1 MRRAVRLSWGLGV
14 FYVSRYGAAKGRTME
29 MNLLVLQ
36 ATTVLTL
43 LAGGMGIAL
52 LGSVKVPLARK
63 LKIDETK
70 VGGLIS
76 VFGFTMIPVMLAA
89 GFLTDMINKQIVLVS
104 GAVLMAIGL
113 VLLARAK
120 KYVVALLAVLLL
132 SAAWSGQINVV
143 NVIQFKA
150 FQFKAFEGSTASVTN
165 LANFFFGLGAFLTPL
180 VVAFMLRKAGFTPAM
195 AVLAGFMAVV
205 AIMAISVD
213 FTEFYPAIAVEAS
226 KAAEPPPSMAS
237 LLGNPILWLT
247 AMAMFFFCPIEV
259 GVSTW
264 ITTFLGE
271 NGLTEGTAAVVLS
284 AFWLLYTFA
293 RLGTAFLL
301 PAGGATIFILVCSLL
316 CIAVLAGMVFC
327 RNRQMA
333 VLMVVLAGI
342 IFGPAFP
349 TIIAVLLGNVHET
362 LHGRA
367 VGIFF
372 AIGGIG
378 WSLIPMLIG
387 AYAQRTSI
395 QRGFLMAMLSAVGMT
410 IVAILLLFAV

>member
-1 MRRAVRLSWGLGV
+1 M
-14 FYVSRYGAAKGRTME
+14 
-29 MNLLVLQ
+29 
-36 ATTVLTL
+36 
-43 LAGGMGIAL
+43 
-52 LGSVKVPLARK
+52 
-63 LKIDETK
+63 
-70 VGGLIS
+70 
-76 VFGFTMIPVMLAA
+76 
-89 GFLTDMINKQIVLVS
+89 
-104 GAVLMAIGL
+104 
-113 VLLARAK
+113 
-120 KYVVALLAVLLL
+120 
-132 SAAWSGQINVV
+132 
-143 NVIQFKA
+143 
-150 FQFKAFEGSTASVTN
+150 TN
-165 LANFFFGLGAFLTPL
+165 LANFFFGLGAFFTPL
-180 VVAFMLRKAGFTPAM
+180 VVAFMLRKSGFTPAM
-195 AVLAGFMAVV
+195 AVLAGFMALV
-205 AIMAISVD
+205 AIMAIAVD
-213 FTEFYPAIAVEAS
+213 FSEFYPAIAAEAS
-226 KAAEPPPSMAS
+226 EATAPQPGIAT
-237 LLGNPILWLT
+237 LLGDPILWLT
-247 AMAMFFFCPIEV
+247 AMAMFFFSPIEV

-271 NGLTEGTAAVVLS
+271 NKLTEGAAAVVLS

-301 PAGGATIFILVCSLL
+301 PAGGAAIFILICSLL

-349 TIIAVLLGNVHET
+349 TIISVLLGHFPET

-378 WSLIPMLIG
+378 WTLIPMLIG

-410 IVAILLLFAV
+410 VVAILLLFAI

>member
-1 MRRAVRLSWGLGV
+1 
-14 FYVSRYGAAKGRTME
+14 ME
-29 MNLLVLQ
+29 NLLVLQ

-52 LGSVKVPLARK
+52 LGSVKVPLAKK
-63 LKIDETK
+63 LDIDEAK

-76 VFGFTMIPVMLAA
+76 VFGFAMIPVMLAA
-89 GFLTDMINKQIVLVS
+89 GFLTDMINKQIVLVC
-104 GAVLMAIGL
+104 GAVLMALGL

-120 KYVVALLAVLLL
+120 RYVFALLAVLIL

-150 FQFKAFEGSTASVTN
+150 FEGDPAFVTN
-165 LANFFFGLGAFLTPL
+165 LANFFFGLGAFFTPL
-180 VVAFMLRKAGFTPAM
+180 VVAFMLRKSGFTPAM
-195 AVLAGFMAVV
+195 AVLAGFMALV
-205 AIMAISVD
+205 AIMAIAVD
-213 FTEFYPAIAVEAS
+213 FSEFYPAIAAEAS
-226 KAAEPPPSMAS
+226 EATAPQPGIAT
-237 LLGNPILWLT
+237 LLGDPILWLT
-247 AMAMFFFCPIEV
+247 AMAMFFFSPIEV

-271 NGLTEGTAAVVLS
+271 NKLTEGAAAVVLS

-301 PAGGATIFILVCSLL
+301 PAGGAAIFILICSLL

-349 TIIAVLLGNVHET
+349 TIISVLLGHFPET

-378 WSLIPMLIG
+378 WTLIPMLIG

-410 IVAILLLFAV
+410 IVAILLLFAI

>member
-1 MRRAVRLSWGLGV
+1 
-14 FYVSRYGAAKGRTME
+14 ME
-29 MNLLVLQ
+29 MNQLVLQ
-36 ATTVLTL
+36 ITTVAAL

-52 LGSVKVPLARK
+52 LGSVKVPLAKK
-63 LKIDETK
+63 LAIDETR

-76 VFGFTMIPVMLAA
+76 VFGFAMIPVMLAA
-89 GFLTDMINKQIVLVS
+89 GFLTDMINKQAVLVC
-104 GAVLMAIGL
+104 GALLMAGGL
-113 VLLARAK
+113 MVLSRAK
-120 KYVVALLAVLLL
+120 QYIFALAAVLLL
-132 SAAWSGQINVV
+132 STAWSGQINVL

-150 FQFKAFEGSTASVTN
+150 FEGDPAFVTN

-180 VVAFMLRKAGFTPAM
+180 VVAYMLRKAGFTAAM
-195 AVLAGFMAVV
+195 AVLSAFMVMV
-205 AIMAISVD
+205 AILAFAVD
-213 FTEFYPAIAVEAS
+213 FGEFYPAIAADVSEKTADPAS
-226 KAAEPPPSMAS
+226 QPGVST

-247 AMAMFFFCPIEV
+247 AMAMFFFSPIEV

-271 NGLTEGTAAVVLS
+271 NDLAEGTAAMVLS

-293 RLGTAFLL
+293 RLCTAFLL
-301 PAGGATIFILVCSLL
+301 PAGGETIFILVCALL

-333 VLMVVLAGI
+333 VVTVLLAGI
-342 IFGPAFP
+342 IFGPSFP
-349 TIIAVLLGNVHET
+349 TIIAVLLGHTHES

-378 WSLIPMLIG
+378 WTLIPMLIG

-410 IVAILLLFAV
+410 IVAVMLLIAV